1 MQGDFEWLEVAANIA
16 AIITALVAT
25 FAYGRFL
32 WERRNKR
39 LRLETCL
46 KNDQHQGGRSL
57 LDLATTLGMTDS
69 EIMDAA
75 FRSKRIRRTATS
87 ELYGSPSKMLL
98 EYDDNTSN

>member
-57 LDLATTLGMTDS
+57 LDLATTLGMTDRKS
-69 EIMDAA
+69 WMPPFAA
-75 FRSKRIRRTATS
+75 NVSAGPLLRSCMGRLQKC
-87 ELYGSPSKMLL
+87 Y
-98 EYDDNTSN
+98 